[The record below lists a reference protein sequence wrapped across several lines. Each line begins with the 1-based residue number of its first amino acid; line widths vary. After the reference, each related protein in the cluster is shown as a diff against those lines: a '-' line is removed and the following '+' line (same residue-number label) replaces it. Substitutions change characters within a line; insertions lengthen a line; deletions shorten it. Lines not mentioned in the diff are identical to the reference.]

1 MINYLKSEKI
11 KWKGSHAFYL
21 ILVLS
26 LLQLMTIPPYM
37 MVVKNPLIVETIPFF
52 PMLGY
57 PVLVVI
63 VSILVHEQED
73 KANHFQNIRGEKN
86 SAILWGVKLVVT
98 DLLLLLP
105 TLPLWLAVG
114 IALKH
119 VSYYTFIGIVNWL
132 LLILLNHLH
141 MLFGLLVGKG
151 GNLLV
156 AFVESLL
163 ILFAT
168 NKVFLNIFWLP
179 VALPVNAI
187 IEYNSESIKVYLL
200 VLLVDI
206 VVLFLMNLLILAKQ
220 KYGNDVN
227 KI

>member
-26 LLQLMTIPPYM
+26 LLQLMTILPYM
-37 MVVKNPLIVETIPFF
+37 MVVKNPLIVENIPFF
-52 PMLGY
+52 PILGY
-57 PVLVVI
+57 PILIAI
-63 VSILVHEQED
+63 VSILVHEQEG

-86 SAILWGVKLVVT
+86 SATLWGMKLIVT
-98 DLLLLLP
+98 DLWLLLP
-105 TLPLWLAVG
+105 TLLLWLVVG

-119 VSYYTFIGIVNWL
+119 VSYYMFIGIVNWL

-141 MLFGLLVGKG
+141 MLLSLLVGKG
-151 GNLLV
+151 GNLLI
-156 AFVESLL
+156 AFVESLF

-168 NKVFLNIFWLP
+168 NKVFLNVFWLP
-179 VALPVNAI
+179 AALPVNAI
-187 IEYNSESIKVYLL
+187 IEYNNERVKVYLL

-206 VVLFLMNLLILAKQ
+206 VVLFLMNLLILANQ
-220 KYGNDVN
+220 KDGNYFN
-227 KI
+227 KV

>member
-37 MVVKNPLIVETIPFF
+37 MVVKTPLIVETIPFF

-141 MLFGLLVGKG
+141 MLLSLLVGKG

-187 IEYNSESIKVYLL
+187 IEYN
-200 VLLVDI
+200 
-206 VVLFLMNLLILAKQ
+206 
-220 KYGNDVN
+220 
-227 KI
+227 

>member
-1 MINYLKSEKI
+1 M
-11 KWKGSHAFYL
+11 
-21 ILVLS
+21 
-26 LLQLMTIPPYM
+26 
-37 MVVKNPLIVETIPFF
+37 
-52 PMLGY
+52 
-57 PVLVVI
+57 VVI

-141 MLFGLLVGKG
+141 MLLSLLVGKG

>member
-141 MLFGLLVGKG
+141 MLLSLLVGKG

>member
-200 VLLVDI
+200 VLLV
-206 VVLFLMNLLILAKQ
+206 
-220 KYGNDVN
+220 
-227 KI
+227 

>member
-37 MVVKNPLIVETIPFF
+37 MVVKNLLIVENIPFF

-57 PVLVVI
+57 PILIAI

-119 VSYYTFIGIVNWL
+119 VSYYMFIGIVNWL

-141 MLFGLLVGKG
+141 MLLSLLVGKG
-151 GNLLV
+151 GNLLI

-168 NKVFLNIFWLP
+168 NKVFLNVFWLP
-179 VALPVNAI
+179 AALPVNAI
-187 IEYNSESIKVYLL
+187 IEYNSERVKVYLL

-206 VVLFLMNLLILAKQ
+206 VVLFLMNLLILANQ
-220 KYGNDVN
+220 KDGNYFN
-227 KI
+227 KV

>member
-141 MLFGLLVGKG
+141 MLLSLLVGKG
-151 GNLLV
+151 GNLLI
-156 AFVESLL
+156 AFVESLF

-168 NKVFLNIFWLP
+168 NKVFLNVFWLP
-179 VALPVNAI
+179 AALPVNAI
-187 IEYNSESIKVYLL
+187 IEYNNERVKVYLL

-206 VVLFLMNLLILAKQ
+206 VVLFLMNLLILANQ
-220 KYGNDVN
+220 KDGNYFN
-227 KI
+227 KV

>member
-141 MLFGLLVGKG
+141 MLLSLLVGKG

-187 IEYNSESIKVYLL
+187 IEYNSERVKVYLL

-206 VVLFLMNLLILAKQ
+206 VVLFLMNLLILANQ
-220 KYGNDVN
+220 KDGNYFN
-227 KI
+227 KV